1 MRNRHKEVCPVII
14 HLAFHISLFPSR
26 IRVAEPDTEMVM
38 STKTGK
44 KFCFVNHITDPASNT
59 SSIIK
64 DQQWRYATN
73 EFKDIKVSIIA
84 VRERYSKIFL
94 SDQFSVF
101 IEISFSKINL
111 GRAGIPYQFKVRFF
125 CLDGTAFFQIT
136 LDNAVAAC
144 ISLFFN
150 QTFIYPLCSVM
161 LFTPVL
167 FILIKPLVDNRLK
180 RIQLG
185 WLCLDNR
192 RYW

>member
-1 MRNRHKEVCPVII
+1 
-14 HLAFHISLFPSR
+14 
-26 IRVAEPDTEMVM
+26 M

-73 EFKDIKVSIIA
+73 EFKEIKQPLADTFSRFTAEYLSVSIIA

-111 GRAGIPYQFKVRFF
+111 GRDPIPVQGSLFLSGRNGIFS
-125 CLDGTAFFQIT
+125 
-136 LDNAVAAC
+136 DNAGQPEVLVRSPPGKDIC
-144 ISLFFN
+144 GLF
-150 QTFIYPLCSVM
+150 
-161 LFTPVL
+161 
-167 FILIKPLVDNRLK
+167 
-180 RIQLG
+180 
-185 WLCLDNR
+185 
-192 RYW
+192 